1 MGLDDQVPPKI
12 GMLTTK
18 PREDSRCRP
27 YCLLRSVLQMEPC
40 GAASPGDAA
49 SQRRGIGPHGTA
61 ARIIVGLGLLVGVI
75 DRAAGWVGIFG
86 SSSAGF
92 RPAAWALGLVGL
104 PAGLLVWQWL
114 RARRN
119 PAPLRALGPK
129 GFVLNT
135 MVIVALLLTPW
146 YAPPLAITFETALIF
161 YGASMLLAAA
171 RGYAGCEVLAVSN
184 WLLRRDDQV
193 GCLIFAPLD
202 YAERGRRDGRGG
214 DGE

>member
-1 MGLDDQVPPKI
+1 MELCVPNP
-12 GMLTTK
+12 
-18 PREDSRCRP
+18 
-27 YCLLRSVLQMEPC
+27 
-40 GAASPGDAA
+40 ASPGEAA
-49 SQRRGIGPHGTA
+49 SQRRGIGPRGTA
-61 ARIIVGLGLLVGVI
+61 ARIIVGLVLLGGVI

-86 SSSAGF
+86 SSSAGL

-104 PAGLLVWQWL
+104 PAALLVWQWL

-119 PAPLRALGPK
+119 PAPLRALGPT

-135 MVIVALLLTPW
+135 TVIVALFLTPW

-193 GCLIFAPLD
+193 GCLIFAPID
-202 YAERGRRDGRGG
+202 HAERNRRDGRAA

>member
-1 MGLDDQVPPKI
+1 MELCVPNP
-12 GMLTTK
+12 
-18 PREDSRCRP
+18 
-27 YCLLRSVLQMEPC
+27 
-40 GAASPGDAA
+40 ASPGEPA
-49 SQRRGIGPHGTA
+49 SQRRGIGPRGTA
-61 ARIIVGLGLLVGVI
+61 ARIIVGLVLLGGVI

-104 PAGLLVWQWL
+104 PAALLVWQWL

-129 GFVLNT
+129 GFVLN
-135 MVIVALLLTPW
+135 MAMIVALLLTPW
-146 YAPPLAITFETALIF
+146 YAPPLAITFESALIF
-161 YGASMLLAAA
+161 YGASMLLAAV

-184 WLLRRDDQV
+184 WLLRRDDRV
-193 GCLIFAPLD
+193 GCLLFAPLD
-202 YAERGRRDGRGG
+202 YVERSRRDGRGG